1 MTDQYQTF
9 AKSPIGKFVIKNLGL
24 PAPTFL
30 DRFESATPVI
40 KGAVLLGAAANSSL
54 SGALAQVLANV
65 HANSYAGN
73 NAQLQQAATQV
84 GLNLSAF
91 NAGDKESKFKV
102 VIFDA
107 SGNVIEANARA
118 LLHMPC
124 AMACLKPK
132 AFAVTA

>member
-54 SGALAQVLANV
+54 SGAIAQVLSNI
-65 HANSYAGN
+65 HADGYVGN
-73 NAQLQQAATQV
+73 NVELQQAAAKV
-84 GLNLSAF
+84 GLNLRPL
-91 NAGDKESKFKV
+91 NADDKESKFKA

-107 SGNVIEANARA
+107 SGIQNSEQLKESLKNFNAIA
-118 LLHMPC
+118 
-124 AMACLKPK
+124 
-132 AFAVTA
+132 

>member
-1 MTDQYQTF
+1 M
-9 AKSPIGKFVIKNLGL
+9 
-24 PAPTFL
+24 
-30 DRFESATPVI
+30 I

-54 SGALAQVLANV
+54 SGAIAQVLANV

-73 NAQLQQAATQV
+73 NAQLQQAAAQV

-107 SGNVIEANARA
+107 SGIESSEQLNELYNFFNPIARQVAASGRVI
-118 LLHMPC
+118 
-124 AMACLKPK
+124 
-132 AFAVTA
+132 VG